1 VSASTDERRS
11 ELSPRVARAID
22 RERGRLGRAA
32 AVLRCLLVASMYDD
46 EIDVTEVAEAACRL
60 VNKAI
65 DRLDI
70 VELCR
75 IAKKGAT
82 ASTHVLTKKS
92 HES

>member
-1 VSASTDERRS
+1 MSADTDERRS
-11 ELSPRVARAID
+11 EPSPRVARAID

-32 AVLRCLLVASMYDD
+32 ALLRCLIVASMYDD
-46 EIDVTEVAEAACRL
+46 EIEVTEVAEEACRL

-75 IAKKGAT
+75 IAKKGAR
-82 ASTHVLTKKS
+82 ASARAQTKKS
-92 HES
+92 DGS